1 MRSQTTMQLL
11 YKGYIPTHDKVPLK
25 KFKDAKDLLT
35 LSQAQELD
43 EYAGLLADNVALIDI
58 DDYDQSE
65 KLMEIVEELQLNCRV
80 AETTRGKH
88 FYFYGLGNITKCGTH
103 IKLAVGLEADI
114 KVGDHNSISVL
125 KYKGK
130 ERKIIYDIE
139 PDEEY
144 DPVPAWL
151 TPLKGKTPDFM
162 TLDSGDGR
170 NQTLFNYILKL
181 QSAELS
187 NEEIKTTIK
196 LINDYILPTK
206 LDEAELN
213 KILRDESFSKP
224 SFYGRNGNFLFN
236 VFATYLKNNC
246 HIIKL
251 DGQLHIYQDG
261 VYRDGLQ
268 AIESEMIKLI
278 PNLTARNRS
287 EVIKYL
293 NLIAP
298 DIKGASG
305 ANYIAFNNGIYDLNT
320 NQLEPFSPDIIV
332 TNKIPHNYN
341 YEAYSEVMDAVLD
354 KISCNDDTIRDLLEE
369 VAGYVFYR
377 RNELRKAFIFIGDK
391 ANGKSTYLDAI
402 SYMVGED
409 NRTALDLKELG
420 DRFRTAE
427 LFGKLICAGDD
438 IGDEFIP
445 NPAVFKKIVSG
456 DPIVVERKGQDPF
469 TLYNYAKPIFSANN
483 IPRIKDKT
491 GAVLDRLVIV
501 PFNATFSKSDADY
514 DPYIKYKLRTEEA
527 MEYLIQVALDGLKR
541 VLSHNGF
548 TISEKVQE
556 ELNEYSE
563 TNNPVLGF
571 LKELEPDVDLLN
583 QPTKDVYLRYKI
595 YCSENGFTPMSA
607 GEFSKLVRKEYGME
621 IKVVKITGRSV
632 RIFVEEV

>member
-1 MRSQTTMQLL
+1 MSQEL
-11 YKGYIPTHDKVPLK
+11 YKGFIPTKDKVPLK
-25 KFKDAKDLLT
+25 KFKNVKDLLT
-35 LSQAQELD
+35 KEEANKLS
-43 EYAGLLADNVALIDI
+43 EYAGLLADNVVLIDI
-58 DDYDQSE
+58 DDFDQSE
-65 KLMEIVEELQLNCRV
+65 RLMNIVEELQLNCKV
-80 AETTRGKH
+80 MATTRGKH

-125 KYKGK
+125 KYQDKD
-130 ERKIIYDIE
+130 RKVIYDIE

-144 DPVPAWL
+144 EPVPAWL
-151 TPLKGKTPDFM
+151 TPVKTKYEFL
-162 TLDSGDGR
+162 TLSDGDGR
-170 NQTLFNYILKL
+170 NQTLFNYILQL

-187 NEEIKTTIK
+187 NEDIKTTIK
-196 LINDYILPTK
+196 LINDHILPTK

-213 KILRDESFSKP
+213 KILRDESFQKP
-224 SFYGRNGNFLFN
+224 SFYGKNGNFLFN

-251 DGQLHIYQDG
+251 DGQLHIYRDG
-261 VYRDGLQ
+261 VYKDGLQ
-268 AIESEMIKLI
+268 AIEAEMIKLI
-278 PNLTARNRS
+278 PTLTARNRS
-287 EVIKYL
+287 EVLKYL
-293 NLIAP
+293 YLIAP

-305 ANYIAFNNGIYDLNT
+305 ANYIAFNNGIYNLNT
-320 NQLEPFSPDIIV
+320 DQLEPFNPEVIV

-341 YEAYSEVMDAVLD
+341 YNAYCEVMDSVLD

-409 NRTALDLKELG
+409 NRTVLDLKELG

-501 PFNATFSKSDADY
+501 PFNATFSKNDEDY

-541 VLSHNGF
+541 VLDNNGF
-548 TISEKVQE
+548 TMSEKVQE

-563 TNNPVLGF
+563 QNNPVIGF
-571 LKELEPDVDLLN
+571 FKELEVNVDILN

-607 GEFSKLVRKEYGME
+607 GEFSKLIRKEYELE
-621 IKVVKITGRSV
+621 IKVVKINGRAI
-632 RIFVEEV
+632 RIFVKEV

>member
-65 KLMEIVEELQLNCRV
+65 RLMNIVEELQLNCRV

-298 DIKGASG
+298 DIRGASG

-354 KISCNDDTIRDLLEE
+354 KISCNDDTIRDLLEDALVTAAPIDRFDITNYNCRSVGTCE
-369 VAGYVFYR
+369 
-377 RNELRKAFIFIGDK
+377 
-391 ANGKSTYLDAI
+391 GKLPTPSWMTNSTYWTATAGSTTHVWAVENGNPSLAVKHRYNDNTVGVRPVVIIDKNYLYKSQVNVTFDLNGCYPGETTPASQTKYQGDLVTKPTDPGQGVSGWRFKGWFLNATGAI
-402 SYMVGED
+402 EWNFD
-409 NRTALDLKELG
+409 
-420 DRFRTAE
+420 AE
-427 LFGKLICAGDD
+427 LDHDIKL
-438 IGDEFIP
+438 
-445 NPAVFKKIVSG
+445 
-456 DPIVVERKGQDPF
+456 
-469 TLYNYAKPIFSANN
+469 YAKCVPLYTVTFEMNGHGTQVPSQTDVEFEDAVSKLERGEHVDNDILYKDIKGKQNDGKGKNN
-483 IPRIKDKT
+483 YRS
-491 GAVLDRLVIV
+491 R
-501 PFNATFSKSDADY
+501 NAT
-514 DPYIKYKLRTEEA
+514 LEN
-527 MEYLIQVALDGLKR
+527 KR
-541 VLSHNGF
+541 VDSVKN
-548 TISEKVQE
+548 T
-556 ELNEYSE
+556 
-563 TNNPVLGF
+563 
-571 LKELEPDVDLLN
+571 EP
-583 QPTKDVYLRYKI
+583 K
-595 YCSENGFTPMSA
+595 G
-607 GEFSKLVRKEYGME
+607 
-621 IKVVKITGRSV
+621 TG
-632 RIFVEEV
+632 